1 MTERDPKEKPGTGRE
16 VPADPA
22 HHQAETVDA
31 LEERISAERPD
42 PTDEVDQVAGEDV
55 TAPMRDGADD
65 EDASG
70 TESSG

>member
-1 MTERDPKEKPGTGRE
+1 MTERDPHEKPGARE

-42 PTDEVDQVAGEDV
+42 PTDEVEQVAGEDV
-55 TAPMRDGADD
+55 TAPTRDGAGDQD
-65 EDASG
+65 ESA